1 MKVVLTVGAMSV
13 SCETDYRP
21 EPSGKCS
28 ENDAARKA
36 LFERLLGVAVEK
48 MREWMFKPAPDVADV
63 ADMPDLPSGV
73 QPGDYVRTLEK
84 ALEPVLS
91 VEGAIEQAKIKE
103 GRRIVCREDERL
115 FESLDAVAEA
125 QRIMQPVAT
134 ARQLAP
140 GAKA

>member
-48 MREWMFKPAPDVADV
+48 MREWMFNPAPDVAN
-63 ADMPDLPSGV
+63 MPDLPSGV

-84 ALEPVLS
+84 AMEPVLS
-91 VEGAIEQAKIKE
+91 VEGAIEQAKRTDRKIT
-103 GRRIVCREDERL
+103 CREDERL
-115 FESLDAVAEA
+115 FQCLDAVAEA
-125 QRIMQPVAT
+125 QKVMQPVAT